1 MIGPQKRFKAQKGLA
16 WVYYL
21 RASIQHPVTSTQHP
35 KAGTHSGSEK
45 KVLIV
50 AYYWPPSGG
59 SGVQRWL
66 KFVKYLPSFGWQPF
80 VFTPENPTFE
90 IRDDSLLKDIPAEA
104 EVIKLPIWEPYAFF
118 RKTSALMGQQAPKQ
132 TDAVTT
138 GKKGFLQSIA
148 SWVRGNV
155 FIPDARVFWVKPSV
169 TFLSDF
175 LVSNDIH
182 TLVTTGP
189 PHSMHLIG
197 LRLKQQI
204 PSLRWIVDL
213 RDPWSEWDFLDTL
226 SLTGWARRK
235 HQRLER
241 EVLQKAD
248 HVITIAPYHVD
259 RFEKLGGRK
268 VTLITNGFDEDDF
281 AGIVHTRTAKF
292 TIRHIGM
299 VDELRDPRPFMESV
313 KMLLNKE
320 PALTESIQI
329 EFIGSVNTAF
339 RNYVLSDRTLA
350 WVTAFRDPMPHSALV
365 KLYGETDVQLLILAH
380 TLQAPGNLPGK
391 FFEYL
396 ASGNFILGVGPVDG
410 DAAQILQRTNA
421 GSMVNRDN
429 REGMIR
435 VLSDRVAMW
444 TSGGTEDQRDVT
456 SYSRKMLT
464 GAMVKVF
471 ENA

>member
-1 MIGPQKRFKAQKGLA
+1 M
-16 WVYYL
+16 
-21 RASIQHPVTSTQHP
+21 TSNQHP
-35 KAGTHSGSEK
+35 KAGTPSGSEK

-90 IRDDSLLKDIPAEA
+90 IRDDSLLQDIPAEA
-104 EVIKLPIWEPYAFF
+104 EVIKLPIWEPYALF

-197 LRLKQQI
+197 LRLKQQN

-226 SLTGWARRK
+226 SLTGWALRK
-235 HQRLER
+235 HQKLER

-281 AGIVHTRTAKF
+281 AGIARTRTSTF

-313 KMLLNKE
+313 KAFLNRE
-320 PALTESIQI
+320 PAWKERMRI

-339 RNYVLSDRTLA
+339 RSYVTSDDTLSSI
-350 WVTAFRDPMPHSALV
+350 TAFRDPMPHAALV

-380 TLQAPGNLPGK
+380 TVQAPGNLPGK

-396 ASGNFILGVGPVDG
+396 ASGNFIFGVGPTEG
-410 DAAQILQRTNA
+410 DAAQILSATKA
-421 GSMVNRDN
+421 GTMVSRDN
-429 REGMIR
+429 PEDMVRLLRERIAQW
-435 VLSDRVAMW
+435 S
-444 TSGGTEDQRDVT
+444 SGGKEEQRNVT

-471 ENA
+471 ENV